1 MLKNLRILI
10 GKIFT
15 DNVAQ
20 VFLATFQILNVFSVS
35 VYYFI
40 SNMPKEFGQ
49 QGAVAIILAVI
60 ALSIDKSRYEK
71 SSKDWE
77 TLTLNEKIKLN
88 ERLSGLRD
96 EALDRTFNLYAS
108 QIAQIAQMVN
118 IRTGFN
124 RTDEELQSLIETV
137 ENQQADA
144 GEFREKEEAVWDE
157 YKRKVGEFTKFKR
170 TTDSWAGLFW
180 KLEIAFVAI
189 GTFQNAFGPDI
200 VTSFHGV

>member
-1 MLKNLRILI
+1 MLKNIRILI
-10 GKIFT
+10 SNIFT
-15 DNVAQ
+15 DNIAQ
-20 VFLATFQILNVFSVS
+20 VFIATSQILNVLSVS

-77 TLTLNEKIKLN
+77 ALTLNERIKLN
-88 ERLSGLRD
+88 EKLSSLRD
-96 EALDRTFNLYAS
+96 EALDRAFNIYGS

-118 IRTGFN
+118 IRTIFN
-124 RTDEELQSLIETV
+124 STDEELQSLIKTV
-137 ENQQADA
+137 ETQKVDA
-144 GEFREKEEAVWDE
+144 ENFREREEAVWSE
-157 YKRKVGEFTKFKR
+157 YKKNVGEFKSLKKNN
-170 TTDSWAGLFW
+170 DSWAGLFR

-200 VTSFHGV
+200 VMSFHGV